1 MDSLFWE
8 TLSRVPRRGYCD
20 VDIYV
25 LIKACFRA
33 ETQTSHV
40 HHFHASMDFIH
51 VVGVYVC
58 IGAPCKD
65 IKNPT
70 TI

>member
-25 LIKACFRA
+25 LIKAGLRA
-33 ETQTSHV
+33 ETQTSRL
-40 HHFHASMDFIH
+40 DFIAE
-51 VVGVYVC
+51 V
-58 IGAPCKD
+58 
-65 IKNPT
+65 
-70 TI
+70 